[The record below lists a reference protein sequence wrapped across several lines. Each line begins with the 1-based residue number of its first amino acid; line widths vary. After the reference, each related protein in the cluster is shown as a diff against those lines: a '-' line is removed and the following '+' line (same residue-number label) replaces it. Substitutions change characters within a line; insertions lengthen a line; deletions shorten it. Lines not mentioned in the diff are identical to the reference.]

1 MADHLDAPGLKSPG
15 LNARVDITDIYAF
28 QKPGDAN
35 KSILI
40 LNVNPLAPTLAK
52 EFDPEAVYELKIDT
66 NGDAV
71 ADIAFRVTFSRVHN
85 GQQFATVRRASGP
98 KAARAGKGGKLLFRR
113 VPVSF
118 GKQAHV
124 QTNGDYKFFAGI
136 RSDPFF
142 FDLMGFLAGFKFTGT
157 DFFLDKNVF
166 GIALEVPNQAALGA
180 NPKVGYWARVLLP
193 VDKDQRHQREDD
205 EQDDDHDHGNGND
218 NGDEEREDEHEGR
231 FAQVDRMGRP
241 AINTVFNHGEDKN
254 TFNHIE
260 PSQDRTTR
268 TVDPNP
274 KAGVTFLQSFELT
287 LQAFGH
293 PAAEAEAI
301 ARILLPDILTYDY
314 SSSAGFLNGRKLTDD
329 VIDIELN
336 LVTNGKVTTDRVGP
350 HQDLL
355 PTFPFMGNPH

>member
-1 MADHLDAPGLKSPG
+1 MADHLDSPGLKSP
-15 LNARVDITDIYAF
+15 NMDARIDITDIYAF
-28 QKPGDAN
+28 QKPGDPS

-40 LNVNPLAPTLAK
+40 LNVNPLAPTLAT
-52 EFDPEAVYELKIDT
+52 EFDPDAIYELKIDT

-71 ADIAFRVTFSRVHN
+71 ADIAFRINFTHVHN
-85 GQQFATVRRASGP
+85 GNQFATVRRATGRR
-98 KAARAGKGGKLLFRR
+98 AARAGRGGHKLFHR

-118 GKQAHV
+118 GAQAHV
-124 QTNGDYKFFAGI
+124 ETSGPYRFFAGI

-142 FDLMGFLAGFKFTGT
+142 FDLLGFLAGFKFTGA

-166 GIALEVPNQAALGA
+166 GMVLEVPNRQALGA
-180 NPKVGYWARVLLP
+180 NPKIGYWARVLVP
-193 VDKDQRHQREDD
+193 AERNAHDDHHDDDAGDDDDAEDD
-205 EQDDDHDHGNGND
+205 PPGRTM
-218 NGDEEREDEHEGR
+218 RESR
-231 FAQVDRMGRP
+231 FTQVDRMGRP

-268 TVDPNP
+268 TVDANP
-274 KAGVTFLQSFELT
+274 KPGVTFLESFELT
-287 LQAFGH
+287 LESFGH

-301 ARILLPDILTYDY
+301 AKVLLPDILTYDY

-336 LVTNGKVTTDRVGP
+336 LVSNGLVTTDKVGP
-350 HQDLL
+350 HTDLL